1 MSIENKQ
8 EILEGA
14 RAVTSDDAELR
25 ERVRAL
31 VMKALVDHQTD
42 PVAIREVMRDTLAGV
57 GDGLVERGSQAGAAL
72 REAVLGMDEA
82 VGRSVYSLQMAM
94 EEAWGMGHRFAETDM
109 KDTVDAV
116 KSLEGDLLS
125 SLKDASDK
133 TQGWLKGEFADLG
146 MHLARSGT
154 DTGAQVRSVMEK
166 LSGRMGSI
174 VAGSGA
180 ETLATAEEAR
190 GRLAS
195 VASGILR
202 GLADSIDTKQTKQQ

>member
-8 EILEGA
+8 EISDSV
-14 RAVTSDDAELR
+14 RAAAGDEAQLR

-42 PVAIREVMRDTLAGV
+42 PAAIRDVMRDTLAGV
-57 GDGLVERGSQAGAAL
+57 GDGLVDRGNQAGAAL

-82 VGRSVYSLQMAM
+82 VGRSVYSMRMAM

-116 KSLEGDLLS
+116 KGLEGDLLS
-125 SLKDASDK
+125 TLKEASDK
-133 TQGWLKGEFADLG
+133 TQGWLKGGFADMG
-146 MHLARSGT
+146 MHLARTGT
-154 DTGAQVRSVMEK
+154 DTGAQVRAVMEK
-166 LSGRMGSI
+166 LSGRMGGI
-174 VAGSGA
+174 AVGSTA
-180 ETLATAEEAR
+180 ETLATAAEAR

-202 GLADSIDTKQTKQQ
+202 GLADSIDAKRK

>member
-8 EILEGA
+8 EIIESV
-14 RAVTSDDAELR
+14 RATAGDEAELR

-57 GDGLVERGSQAGAAL
+57 GDGLVERGNQAGSAL
-72 REAVLGMDEA
+72 REAVRGMDEA
-82 VGRSVYSLQMAM
+82 VGRSVYSMRMAM

-116 KSLEGDLLS
+116 KDLEGDLLS
-125 SLKDASDK
+125 TIREASDK

-146 MHLARSGT
+146 VHLARTGT
-154 DTGAQVRSVMEK
+154 DTGMQVRAVMEK
-166 LSGRMGSI
+166 LSNRMGGI
-174 VAGSGA
+174 AVGTVAESQA
-180 ETLATAEEAR
+180 AAAEAR
-190 GRLAS
+190 GRLAT

-202 GLADSIDTKQTKQQ
+202 GLVDSIDAKRG

>member
-8 EILEGA
+8 EIVESV
-14 RAVTSDDAELR
+14 RAAAGDEVELR
-25 ERVRAL
+25 ERVRSL

-42 PVAIREVMRDTLAGV
+42 PAAIREVMRDTLAGV
-57 GDGLVERGSQAGAAL
+57 GAGLLERGNQAGAAL

-82 VGRSVYSLQMAM
+82 VGRSVYSMRMAM

-116 KSLEGDLLS
+116 KDLEGDLLS
-125 SLKDASDK
+125 TLKEASDK

-146 MHLARSGT
+146 RHLARTGT
-154 DTGAQVRSVMEK
+154 DTGAQVRAVMEK
-166 LSGRMGSI
+166 LSSRMGSI
-174 VAGSGA
+174 ATGSTA

-202 GLADSIDTKQTKQQ
+202 GLADSIDANRK